1 MGLLGER
8 QRFLFIILAKKRS
21 RKDFS
26 QMKPLN
32 ENFFKLT
39 KKSIPCTLC
48 GLPAVG
54 RKEKRVGNNFKC
66 HLLKE
71 KMLTKV
77 SPQLRLQLS
86 F

>member
-1 MGLLGER
+1 MQNPFASWRLCE
-8 QRFLFIILAKKRS
+8 KKIVSQS
-21 RKDFS
+21 RKDAKRNRKIFAACL
-26 QMKPLN
+26 P
-32 ENFFKLT
+32 T
-39 KKSIPCTLC
+39 V
-48 GLPAVG
+48 GRPAVG

-77 SPQLRLQLS
+77 SLQLRRPLS

>member
-48 GLPAVG
+48 GSAPLRANFFYSPRTEACLPPVG
-54 RKEKRVGNNFKC
+54 RKEKKLGQISNAIF
-66 HLLKE
+66 
-71 KMLTKV
+71 
-77 SPQLRLQLS
+77 
-86 F
+86 